1 VNYNLYWV
9 RKVKTKYLCYVVPR
23 HQTVCI
29 KLFLSDIFIMIRKL
43 NSDGQQYQQ
52 LKVREN

>member
-1 VNYNLYWV
+1 MNYKVYWV